1 MLIAATITT
10 GLVAGLLFGFACGV
24 MPGLRRVDD
33 AAFVAVM
40 QSINRRILNGWFLV
54 CFVGAPVLT
63 AATLVVELTGDSNRV
78 GPIVAGFVL
87 TVVSY
92 LITAAGNVPLN
103 NGLDSAGTTTDPSA
117 ARARFEAPWVRWN
130 IARAMASTGACG
142 FLVCALA
149 VS

>member
-1 MLIAATITT
+1 MLIASTITT
-10 GLVAGLLFGFACGV
+10 GLVAGLLFGFACAV
-24 MPGLRRVDD
+24 MPGLSRVDD

-103 NGLDSAGTTTDPSA
+103 NGLDSAGTTRGPSA

-130 IARAMASTGACG
+130 IARALASTGACG
-142 FLVCALA
+142 FLIWALA